1 MHSSKKE
8 GCIRKRVV
16 LQYLSVTDTC
26 LCKKDTKTQMYLTGR
41 QSALGGYITVTLKK
55 M

>member
-8 GCIRKRVV
+8 GCIRKSVV
-16 LQYLSVTDTC
+16 LQYPSVTDTC
-26 LCKKDTKTQMYLTGR
+26 LFEKDTKTQMYFMDRHTEFIKYTSVAH
-41 QSALGGYITVTLKK
+41 QK